1 MINIDYTI
9 LVQMANFLALIFIL
23 NLLLYK
29 PILGIID
36 KRKKLIQDTEEEIK
50 RLNQMVEERMAA
62 YEEKLRVAKMEA
74 LEKKLEI
81 MKEGAEQ
88 AKSFIDTAKGE
99 IPGMMEKFHGEIDKE
114 VSEARRILTDQSR
127 VISVEIAEKLLGRSI
142 PC

>member
-1 MINIDYTI
+1 M
-9 LVQMANFLALIFIL
+9 VNFLVLIFIL

-36 KRKKLIQDTEEEIK
+36 KRKKQIQDAEEEIK

-62 YEEKLRVAKMEA
+62 YEEKLRLAKMEA

-81 MKEGAEQ
+81 MKEGTEQ
-88 AKSFIDTAKGE
+88 AKSFIEAAKGE
-99 IPGMMEKFHGEIDKE
+99 IPVMMEKFHEEIDKE

-127 VISVEIAEKLLGRSI
+127 GISVEIAEKLLGRSLA
-142 PC
+142 